1 MLLNQDPMKHSD
13 PVAFLLTD
21 YQHWVHLYNLQ
32 SKTIQ
37 RFLDVQASNLSQ
49 YLLKPLHQIHFN
61 LPDQVICDVGIEI
74 NSHKAQIVPAELREQ
89 TIGGLFER
97 LNKNTI
103 NVTLRET
110 LNELETSVN
119 PAVATS
125 AGLIRFTTSMYLV
138 YNQLP
143 EGRTVHY
150 HAAEDEE
157 IPSIPDEDP
166 SQPASAITEATD
178 AIVEEEQQSS
188 VETVGE
194 LQVPYVPTARRFYL
208 PQWVAFDAEDRLL
221 VSSLEEGETYIHS
234 MQEFLH
240 TLHLAVSLGSYMLAD
255 EQYQR
260 KRYGILGQLIN
271 QGRAMARFE
280 TKQIISTIQKRA
292 LDNTLNRGLS
302 LSLPYF
308 DDQTL
313 VTKTYEFQVIP
324 AGRIMFVPAF
334 VVRASHHE
342 QAKVAQDT
350 RLSPSTR
357 NHLLNLLEM
366 LENAF
371 PDKSA

>member
-13 PVAFLLTD
+13 PMAFLLTD
-21 YQHWVHLYNLQ
+21 YQHWVHLYKLQ

-37 RFLDVQASNLSQ
+37 RFLDIQARNLSQ
-49 YLLKPLHQIHFN
+49 YLIKPLHQFRFN
-61 LPDQVICDVGIEI
+61 LPDQVICGEGIEI

-110 LNELETSVN
+110 LNELEASIN

-125 AGLIRFTTSMYLV
+125 AGLIRFTTAMYLV

-150 HAAEDEE
+150 HTAEDEE
-157 IPSIPDEDP
+157 IPSIPNEDP
-166 SQPASAITEATD
+166 SQHGSAITEATD

-188 VETVGE
+188 AETVGE
-194 LQVPYVPTARRFYL
+194 LQVPYVPAARRFYL

-260 KRYGILGQLIN
+260 KRYGILGQLVN

-313 VTKTYEFQVIP
+313 VIKTYEFQVIP

-334 VVRASHHE
+334 VVRASRHE

-357 NHLLNLLEM
+357 NHLLILLEL

-371 PDKSA
+371 SDMSA